1 MLLFN
6 QKVQKSLLTG
16 FIFFLVAANVYAQ
29 VNINSPYSRFG
40 VGELATSRNTYN
52 FSMGGIAYAISNS
65 QYINPYNPASNAAF
79 DSMSFLF
86 SGGMVS
92 KFGTHKTDYLSSK
105 TNFASLGYLLF
116 GFPITKWMKSSIGLI
131 PFSNVGY
138 DIVAHQV
145 VENVGS
151 TDFYFKGL
159 GGLNEFYFNSSF
171 QLHKNLAIGAKASYL
186 FGKSNNSKLVFFP
199 DSIGMLNTKVD
210 TYVEVG
216 NMYFDFGA
224 QYKKQISKGLTLGL
238 GAIYAPSQNIH
249 ATLNYIARS
258 YFGTAIGIES
268 FRDTI
273 AMELDKPGTITIPE
287 KYGFGVML
295 KKNEKWM
302 VGADYGW
309 QNWSDYNAFGQLDSL
324 KNSMQFSVGGEYL
337 PSEKVY
343 TKYWKRVK
351 YRVGFRYNNTYL
363 NLNNTQIN
371 EFGISFGMGLP
382 VPRSLSTIN
391 LGLEWGKKGT
401 TSNNLIQDN
410 YVKLTLDVS
419 IWERWFVK
427 RPLF

>member
-6 QKVQKSLLTG
+6 QKLQKLLLTG
-16 FIFFLVAANVYAQ
+16 LIFFLIVANSYAQ
-29 VNINSPYSRFG
+29 VTINSPYSRFG

-86 SGGMVS
+86 SGGMVT
-92 KFGTHKTDYLSSK
+92 KFGTHKTETMSSK

-116 GFPITKWMKSSIGLI
+116 GFPVTKWMKSSIGLI
-131 PFSNVGY
+131 PYSNVGY
-138 DIVAHQV
+138 NIVAHQV

-171 QLHKNLAIGAKASYL
+171 RLHKNLAIGAKASYL
-186 FGKSNNSKLVFFP
+186 FGKSNNSRLVFFP
-199 DSIGMLNTKVD
+199 DSIGRLNTKID
-210 TYVEVG
+210 SYIEVG

-224 QYKKQISKGLTLGL
+224 QYKKQIAKGMTLGL
-238 GAIYAPSQNIH
+238 GAIYAPSQNMN

-258 YFGTAIGIES
+258 YFGTSLGIES

-273 AMELDKPGTITIPE
+273 AMELDKPGAITIPE

-295 KKNEKWM
+295 KKNEYWM
-302 VGADYGW
+302 IGADYGW
-309 QNWSDYNAFGQLDSL
+309 QNWSKYKAFGLLDSL
-324 KNSMQFSVGGEYL
+324 KNSMQFSVGGEFM

-351 YRVGFRYNNTYL
+351 YRLGFRYNKTYL
-363 NLNNTQIN
+363 NLNNTPLN
-371 EFGISFGMGLP
+371 EFGITFGLGLP

-410 YVKLTLDVS
+410 YLKFTLDIS